1 MTKQNTKKQD
11 NMVYTPE
18 QHIPVGQAVKIS
30 KGKYGLLIKK
40 DKKYE
45 LIPMGDLM
53 EQVVL
58 TAESR
63 T

>member
-1 MTKQNTKKQD
+1 
-11 NMVYTPE
+11 MVYTPE

-53 EQVVL
+53 EQVVH

>member
-45 LIPMGDLM
+45 LIPMGGLM
-53 EQVVL
+53 EQVVH

>member
-1 MTKQNTKKQD
+1 MTEHPPKKAN
-11 NMVYTPE
+11 NMVYTPD

-53 EQVVL
+53 EQVVH